1 MVVSLP
7 FAWVYLLPISLIE
20 FSESVLYS
28 ITFISNFYFN
38 FSGQEYGAESGLLK
52 PFLHTWSLSVEE
64 QYYIIFPILLFIT
77 LKYFQKKYTFE
88 VKILSDENFV
98 IPEYKINLLNKSK
111 KIIST
116 VENINPIIQVN
127 KLKNIKIELDA
138 LVEQSNKLILK
149 DDEILRKNIQKLQ
162 DINEELWDIENA
174 KRECEANKEFG
185 ETFIKIS
192 RDVHFK
198 NDIRAS
204 IKKEI
209 NLLSNSKITEEKE
222 YSKY

>member
-1 MVVSLP
+1 M
-7 FAWVYLLPISLIE
+7 
-20 FSESVLYS
+20 
-28 ITFISNFYFN
+28 
-38 FSGQEYGAESGLLK
+38 
-52 PFLHTWSLSVEE
+52 
-64 QYYIIFPILLFIT
+64 
-77 LKYFQKKYTFE
+77 
-88 VKILSDENFV
+88 KILAEISVGELFDKITILN
-98 IPEYKINLLNKSK
+98 IKLKKINDP
-111 KIIST
+111 
-116 VENINPIIQVN
+116 E
-127 KLKNIKIELDA
+127 KLKNVKTELDS
-138 LVEQSNKLILK
+138 LKEQSNKINLTDNETLK
-149 DDEILRKNIQKLQ
+149 KYVQKLQ

-185 ETFIKIS
+185 EIFIKIS